1 MVDRCENCDRDGCR
15 EATSATWAAFVACSC
30 VPNLRDPCEH
40 QRAFHVA
47 DAACYD
53 HTVNWRE
60 RAKAAE
66 SDLTALRER
75 MAVAELRLTRIAERA
90 TAMTR
95 AGVGTVEPWAQ
106 AGRVLRE
113 IAGQM
118 LECLRGEDV
127 PAVVLIPADDWVPVT
142 ERLPEESAVVLAF
155 DSGRI
160 VEGWTYIDCDGDV
173 RWCGRGSDLY
183 SVTHWRPM
191 PAPPE
196 PQASSSSRRGE
207 VENG

>member
-75 MAVAELRLTRIAERA
+75 MAVADLRLTRIAERA

-95 AGVGTVEPWAQ
+95 AGVGAAEPWAQ
-106 AGRVLRE
+106 AGKVIRE
-113 IAGQM
+113 TGYELLALVGPLPAAPEVQAVAQKTAAFRPTPEQM
-118 LECLRGEDV
+118 RMGVFSE
-127 PAVVLIPADDWVPVT
+127 ADLD
-142 ERLPEESAVVLAF
+142 L
-155 DSGRI
+155 
-160 VEGWTYIDCDGDV
+160 DGV
-173 RWCGRGSDLY
+173 DL
-183 SVTHWRPM
+183 
-191 PAPPE
+191 
-196 PQASSSSRRGE
+196 
-207 VENG
+207 